1 MRLTI
6 KAIDSLQANG
16 RDVVYWDDDVPRYG
30 LRVKPSGVK
39 SFVVMYRTAQGRAR
53 KLTLGRYGA
62 WAPEQA
68 RVEAKRLLRLVDQG
82 VDPAELVQQER
93 EAITVAQLCD
103 AYMEAARG
111 GMVATR
117 TGKPKKASTLHQD
130 ESRISAHIKPLL
142 GDKLVKDLTQAQ
154 VRRFFEEVVRGKT
167 ARIEA
172 TGRKRGKSIVEGGL
186 IAAKRSVG
194 LLGGMVTH
202 AIRHGYRPE
211 GPNPAHGIGMP
222 ADTRREFRLELDG
235 WRAYGKA
242 IEKVEA
248 NGLAWQAVAIAKLL
262 PLTGC
267 RLDEI
272 VSLRWAEVDFDG
284 RCVRFNPN
292 RVKSGPLRPV
302 GQEALAIL
310 RELKGFAARRAPN
323 SAFVFPGTRGERD
336 QAYAGFKRAWARLLL
351 EYSPHYL
358 RHAFASA
365 AEDDCGLHES
375 TVSALLGH
383 SKRGANVTRSYV
395 LKADA
400 TLLAAA
406 DKVCCFVSQAITENS
421 PGVMTL
427 SAGRPS

>member
-6 KAIDSLQANG
+6 KAIDALQANG

-39 SFVVMYRTAQGRAR
+39 SFVIMYRTARGRAR
-53 KLTLGRYGA
+53 KMTLGRYGA

-82 VDPAELVQQER
+82 IDPAELAQQER

-103 AYMEAARG
+103 EYMQAASG

-117 TGKPKKASTLHQD
+117 TGQPKKASTLHQD

-142 GDKLVKDLTQAQ
+142 GDRLVKDLTQAQ
-154 VRRFFEEVVRGKT
+154 VRRFFEDVVRGRT
-167 ARIEA
+167 ARIET
-172 TGRKRGKSIVEGGL
+172 TGKKRGKSIVEGGL

-194 LLGGMVTH
+194 LLGGMITH
-202 AIRHGYRPE
+202 AVRHGYRPE

-222 ADTRREFRLELDG
+222 ADTRRQFRLEPAG
-235 WRAYGKA
+235 WRAYGEA
-242 IEKVEA
+242 INAAESE
-248 NGLAWQAVAIAKLL
+248 GLAWQAVSIAKLL

-272 VSLRWAEVDFDG
+272 VSLRWAEVDVDG
-284 RCVRFNPN
+284 RCFRFDPQ
-292 RVKSGPLRPV
+292 RVKSGSLRPA
-302 GQEALAIL
+302 GREALAIL
-310 RELKGFAARRAPN
+310 QETRGFAARRAPK
-323 SAFVFPGTRGERD
+323 STFVFPGSRGERD
-336 QAYAGFKRAWARLLL
+336 QAYSGFKRAWKRLQL
-351 EYSPHYL
+351 EYSPHCL

-375 TVSALLGH
+375 TVAALLGH
-383 SKRGANVTRSYV
+383 SKRGSNVTRSYV

-406 DKVCCFVSQAITENS
+406 DKVCRYVLQAMIETS
-421 PGVMTL
+421 PG
-427 SAGRPS
+427 AI